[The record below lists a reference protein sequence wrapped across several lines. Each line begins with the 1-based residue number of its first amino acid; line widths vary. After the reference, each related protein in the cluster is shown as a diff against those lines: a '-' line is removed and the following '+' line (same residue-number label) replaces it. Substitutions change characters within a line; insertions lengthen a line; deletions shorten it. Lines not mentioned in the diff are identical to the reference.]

1 MVSMLVDTCLGYVLM
16 SFKLVFSTDNATS
29 LGAAFRIR
37 WGGCCGG
44 CGNCVDRRGGSF
56 ELWKSGCLGLLGV
69 SFRELI
75 SFLETIFRVVDM

>member
-1 MVSMLVDTCLGYVLM
+1 MLVDTCLGYVLM

-37 WGGCCGG
+37 WGG

>member
-44 CGNCVDRRGGSF
+44 CGNCVEGVVLSF
-56 ELWKSGCLGLLGV
+56 GNRDAWDYWEYR
-69 SFRELI
+69 FEN
-75 SFLETIFRVVDM
+75 